1 MVVYLET
8 KDRWSKCKRGYLVLL
23 LHCLLYSTFLP
34 HAEKENPWSV
44 FHKRRPVKTD
54 HTCSAN
60 SVYLIWFPCTL
71 HCLLSCTF
79 SFPSGR
85 LGRQLA
91 SQQTP
96 TPQLG
101 SWQAAIAFLFV
112 ETVCLAGPH
121 GTLAHYNPFALGTW
135 LPLLALGQEFKGF
148 NWLCNNN
155 DIVYDQA
162 LENIWTIM
170 IWSQFAG
177 LSVLFIYLKRKY
189 VGYFFGVYSR
199 LSHQDGTTILSCPAD
214 CKSET
219 CSWSCSLHTFLVGCF
234 TVPVTSEQHWSV
246 KLFLSLFSSHQ
257 LYCFRFP

>member
-8 KDRWSKCKRGYLVLL
+8 KDGCCKCKRGYLVLL
-23 LHCLLYSTFLP
+23 LHHLLYLTFLA
-34 HAEKENPWSV
+34 HVEKENPGSA
-44 FHKRRPVKTD
+44 FPKRGPVKAN
-54 HTCSAN
+54 HNCSAN

-71 HCLLSCTF
+71 RCLLSFTF

-101 SWQAAIAFLFV
+101 SWQVAIAFLFV

-121 GTLAHYNPFALGTW
+121 GSLAHYNPFGLGAW
-135 LPLLALGQEFKGF
+135 LHLLALGQEYKGS
-148 NWLCNNN
+148 NWLCNSN

-177 LSVLFIYLKRKY
+177 LSVLFIYLRRKY
-189 VGYFFGVYSR
+189 VGYFFGVYS
-199 LSHQDGTTILSCPAD
+199 D
-214 CKSET
+214 C
-219 CSWSCSLHTFLVGCF
+219 LIGVA
-234 TVPVTSEQHWSV
+234 Q
-246 KLFLSLFSSHQ
+246 
-257 LYCFRFP
+257 